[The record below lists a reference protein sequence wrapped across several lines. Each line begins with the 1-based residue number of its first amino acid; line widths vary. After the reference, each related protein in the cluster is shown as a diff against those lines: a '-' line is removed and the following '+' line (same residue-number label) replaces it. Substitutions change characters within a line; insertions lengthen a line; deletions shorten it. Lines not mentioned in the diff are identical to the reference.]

1 MDDDA
6 YHLFDFGE
14 LSSVSRANPGGLREK
29 IFASGVPAGKAPNV
43 TAADVFRT
51 RWAIATAYALGAQM
65 LVPWG
70 I

>member
-14 LSSVSRANPGGLREK
+14 LSSVSQANPGGLRE

-43 TAADVFRT
+43 TAADVFHT